1 MESNKTQWRPIII
14 NIMADGSRL
23 DDLTGY
29 TIPIDSG
36 YYHAIRK
43 MNKEI

>member
-1 MESNKTQWRPIII
+1 MKNTRTQWQPIII

-29 TIPIDSG
+29 TIPRDSG

>member
-1 MESNKTQWRPIII
+1 MEKLKTQWQPLII
-14 NIMADGSRL
+14 NIMADGSQL

-29 TIPIDSG
+29 TIPRGSG

-43 MNKEI
+43 INKEI

>member
-1 MESNKTQWRPIII
+1 MKNKKAQWQPLII
-14 NIMADGSRL
+14 NIMADGSQL

-29 TIPIDSG
+29 TIPRDSG

-43 MNKEI
+43 INKEI

>member
-1 MESNKTQWRPIII
+1 MKNKKAQWQPLVV
-14 NIMADGSRL
+14 NIMADGSQL

-29 TIPIDSG
+29 TIPRDSG

>member
-1 MESNKTQWRPIII
+1 MESNKTQWQPIII
-14 NIMADGSRL
+14 NIMADGSQL
-23 DDLTGY
+23 DDLVGY
-29 TIPIDSG
+29 TIPRDSG

>member
-1 MESNKTQWRPIII
+1 MEKLKKQWQPIII
-14 NIMADGSRL
+14 NIMADGSKL

-29 TIPIDSG
+29 TIPRDSG

>member
-1 MESNKTQWRPIII
+1 MKNNKAQWRPIII
-14 NIMADGSRL
+14 NIMADGSQL

-29 TIPIDSG
+29 MIPKNSG

>member
-1 MESNKTQWRPIII
+1 MAKTKNQWRPIII
-14 NIMADGSRL
+14 NIMADGSQL

-29 TIPIDSG
+29 TIPRNSG

>member
-1 MESNKTQWRPIII
+1 MKNKKAQWRPLVV
-14 NIMADGSRL
+14 NIMADGSLL

-29 TIPIDSG
+29 TIPRDSG

-43 MNKEI
+43 INKEI

>member
-1 MESNKTQWRPIII
+1 MAELKKQWQPRII
-14 NIMADGSRL
+14 NIMADGSQL

-29 TIPIDSG
+29 TIPRDSG

>member
-1 MESNKTQWRPIII
+1 MEKLKKQWQPIII
-14 NIMADGSRL
+14 NIMADGSQL

-29 TIPIDSG
+29 TIPRDSG

-43 MNKEI
+43 INKEI